1 MMKLLAVLLFLLLGG
16 ALGWLFL
23 ADNGYVLVA
32 WQQSSVEMSLALA
45 VILLIFAA
53 MLSAIALE
61 LLLGVFGLR
70 ALVGKWLGQR
80 RHHRAQSALTKGLM
94 LMAVDDFKRAEKMFL
109 RSAQLAS
116 TDSFPAYLAA
126 CQAAQAQLAFQRAED
141 YLVLAETST
150 NRLAIQLTRV
160 RLWIASGQWE
170 AAISSLKALYSHDRK
185 EPVIAE
191 LLLKTLISLKSW
203 QEIMELLPLLS
214 KTLAK
219 VEVSSLL
226 KEAYQRSL
234 SWLAQTGSRV
244 DKVATL
250 KRLRD
255 FWATLPTFIQSDM
268 DVIYSYAEAMMAV
281 GFEEEAEE
289 LLRVSIRQQWHNGL
303 VELYGRIRHSQPET
317 NLQYALSWLQKHPQ
331 SPVLLLTLGRLSMQ
345 SRQWS
350 EAKAYFEQSLSLHK
364 NTETYAEYVR
374 LLQHLND
381 PEALHYLIAGLNQLI
396 VKPLPNLPLP

>member
-23 ADNGYVLVA
+23 ADSGYVLIA
-32 WQQSSVEMSLALA
+32 WQQSSVEMSLMLA
-45 VILLIFAA
+45 VIVLIVASV
-53 MLSAIALE
+53 LSAIALE

-70 ALVGKWLGQR
+70 ALVSKWLGQR
-80 RHHRAQSALTKGLM
+80 RHYRAQSALSNGLM
-94 LMAVDDFKRAEKMFL
+94 LMAVDDFKRAEKMFVL
-109 RSAQLAS
+109 SAQLAN
-116 TDSFPAYLAA
+116 DSLPAYLAA
-126 CQAAQAQLAFQRAED
+126 CQAAQAQLALQRAED
-141 YLVLAETST
+141 YLVLAETSA
-150 NRLAIQLTRV
+150 NRLTIHLTRA

-170 AAISSLKALYSHDRK
+170 AAISSLKTLYSHDRK
-185 EPVIAE
+185 ERVIAE
-191 LLLKTLISLKSW
+191 LLLKTLINLKSW

-226 KEAYQRSL
+226 KEAYQHSL
-234 SWLAQTGSRV
+234 SWLAQTGGRV

-250 KRLRD
+250 KRLRN
-255 FWATLPTFIQSDM
+255 FWGTLPTFIQNDM
-268 DVIYSYAEAMMAV
+268 DVVHSYAEAVMTI

-317 NLQYALSWLQKHPQ
+317 SVQYALAWLQKHPQ
-331 SPVLLLTLGRLSMQ
+331 SPVLLLTLGRLSLQ
-345 SRQWS
+345 NRQWS
-350 EAKAYFEQSLSLHK
+350 EAKAYFEHSLSLHK

-381 PEALHYLIAGLNQLI
+381 PEASHYLIAGLNQLV